1 MAQLATRLPQKHED
15 PSLDTGTHVKKLG
28 EATHACDPSGEQ
40 AEAGEYLRLPDQ
52 PF

>member
-1 MAQLATRLPQKHED
+1 MAQMATRLTHKHEN
-15 PSLDTGTHVKKLG
+15 PSLDTDTHVKKLG
-28 EATHACDPSGEQ
+28 EATHACDPSSEQ